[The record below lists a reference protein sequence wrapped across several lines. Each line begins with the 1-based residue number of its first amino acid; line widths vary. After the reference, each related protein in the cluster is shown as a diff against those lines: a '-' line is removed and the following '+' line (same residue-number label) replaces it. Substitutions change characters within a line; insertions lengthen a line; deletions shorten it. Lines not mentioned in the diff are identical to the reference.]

1 MTVLTLKQHYMNN
14 ELKVYLL
21 VDPNREGLIV
31 DVERLSEQ
39 EAIDRNKK
47 IREEGLDGYFDYRWV
62 LDREERE
69 DPD

>member
-1 MTVLTLKQHYMNN
+1 MAFEQHTMNN

-31 DVERLSEQ
+31 DVERMTFE
-39 EAIDRNKK
+39 EACFRNTK
-47 IREEGLDGYFDYRWV
+47 IRAEGLDGYFDYRWV
-62 LDREERE
+62 IDKKEME